1 MSFMEM
7 RQDQLRRREAASEIF
22 ISLDA
27 FEKDLGRTL
36 ASGSQLVGQL
46 PLARAKANVSPVIGH
61 EAIDH
66 FVEALGHISQALGAA
81 VEGHHSLEAT
91 RRAMRLPAMAGGDK
105 DIIPSVVQP
114 KGELAQDD
122 RMAVGYRGM

>member
-1 MSFMEM
+1 MSFMEK
-7 RQDQLRRREAASEIF
+7 RQDQLRRREAAAEIL

-46 PLARAKANVSPVIGH
+46 PLARAKANVSPVVGH
-61 EAIDH
+61 DAIDH
-66 FVEALGHISQALGAA
+66 FIMALGHISQALGAT

-91 RRAMRLPAMAGGDK
+91 RRAMRLPEMAGGDK
-105 DIIPSVVQP
+105 DIIPSAAKPAGQLVVD
-114 KGELAQDD
+114 GH
-122 RMAVGYRGM
+122 MADG

>member
-7 RQDQLRRREAASEIF
+7 RQDQLRRREAAAEIF

-46 PLARAKANVSPVIGH
+46 PLARVKANVSPVIGH
-61 EAIDH
+61 DAIDH
-66 FVEALGHISQALGAA
+66 FVMALGHITQALGAT
-81 VEGHHSLEAT
+81 VEGHHSLEET
-91 RRAMRLPAMAGGDK
+91 RRAMRLPEMAGGDK

-114 KGELAQDD
+114 SGQLTQDG
-122 RMAVGYRGM
+122 RTVAR